1 MLAARPDPLKFAAI
15 PALASSRISKL
26 ITLLQS
32 QKKTELIWILRATDD
47 AEELIKVQVP
57 LAAIQREVNYEGTLC
72 VQWKDG
78 FFEGIKHVLRDRR

>member
-1 MLAARPDPLKFAAI
+1 LLAARPDPLKFAAI

-57 LAAIQREVNYEGTLC
+57 LAAIQREVNYEDTLC

-78 FFEGIKHVLRDRR
+78 FFEGIKHVLRDRS